1 MSKKEKA
8 CGGVI
13 VKGGKVLMVLQDNGV
28 FAFPKGHVEEGETE
42 EETALREILE
52 ETGLKTRLDTKK
64 RIEFGYHIS
73 DKDIDKTVVLFVGEQ
88 AEDGVVRAQEGEIS
102 RVEWVEIPEVEKKL
116 QFEEWK
122 NAWEKARKI
131 IKEEE

>member
-1 MSKKEKA
+1 M
-8 CGGVI
+8 
-13 VKGGKVLMVLQDNGV
+13 
-28 FAFPKGHVEEGETE
+28 
-42 EETALREILE
+42 E

-73 DKDIDKTVVLFVGEQ
+73 DKDIDKTVVLFMGES
-88 AEDGVVRAQEGEIS
+88 DGNTEARAQEGEIS

>member
-64 RIEFGYHIS
+64 RIEFGYYIS
-73 DKDIDKTVVLFVGEQ
+73 DKDIDKTVVLFMGEP
-88 AEDGVVRAQEGEIS
+88 DGNTEARAQEGEIS